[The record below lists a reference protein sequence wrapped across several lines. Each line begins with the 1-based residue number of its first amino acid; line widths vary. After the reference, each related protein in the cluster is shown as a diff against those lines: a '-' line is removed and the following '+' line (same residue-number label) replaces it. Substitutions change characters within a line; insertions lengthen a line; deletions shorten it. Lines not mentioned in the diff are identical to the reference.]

1 MTTAK
6 VFWSGRSQAVR
17 LPKEFRF
24 DTAEVTIT
32 RDGDKIV
39 LEPVKNDWDWLKQLQ
54 ALGPV
59 DDEFIAAVLDR
70 PKAEDYP
77 DRDIFE

>member
-24 DTAEVTIT
+24 DTTEVTIT

-39 LEPVKNDWDWLKQLQ
+39 LEPFKDGDWLTQLQ

-59 DDEFIAAVLDR
+59 DDEFVAAVLDR
-70 PKAEDYP
+70 PKAEDVP
-77 DRDIFE
+77 DRDLFE